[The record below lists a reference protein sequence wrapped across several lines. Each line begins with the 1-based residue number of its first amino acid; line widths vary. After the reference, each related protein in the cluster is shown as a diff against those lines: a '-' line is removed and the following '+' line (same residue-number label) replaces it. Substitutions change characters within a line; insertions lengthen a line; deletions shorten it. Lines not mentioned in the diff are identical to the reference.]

1 MYPSKFAVTFVTFV
15 TFWLLKLSFRTCFSI
30 PLPRGDALNLRKRI
44 GKNNNVNG
52 MWYIGNSL
60 LSTWRKRICKK
71 GCALQT
77 LRTLQQKMSPHYA
90 RITKQQPIETSTME
104 KYHFSCSSSRTVRT
118 LRSSNNC
125 ILSHHC
131 AISLAY
137 IIINSILIIINAFIR
152 VAVRQFS
159 P

>member
-1 MYPSKFAVTFVTFV
+1 MNMPLKNCCNVRNVCNVLATQIVFSYMLLDTSTPRRC
-15 TFWLLKLSFRTCFSI
+15 LKLTKANRKEQQ
-30 PLPRGDALNLRKRI
+30 RKRYAVHREFI
-44 GKNNNVNG
+44 AFDMEKNV
-52 MWYIGNSL
+52 YV
-60 LSTWRKRICKK
+60 KK

-104 KYHFSCSSSRTVRT
+104 KYHFSCSSSLTVRT

-125 ILSHHC
+125 IACFLVISKSFTLSQG
-131 AISLAY
+131 AILFY
-137 IIINSILIIINAFIR
+137 IAPCSRLC
-152 VAVRQFS
+152 